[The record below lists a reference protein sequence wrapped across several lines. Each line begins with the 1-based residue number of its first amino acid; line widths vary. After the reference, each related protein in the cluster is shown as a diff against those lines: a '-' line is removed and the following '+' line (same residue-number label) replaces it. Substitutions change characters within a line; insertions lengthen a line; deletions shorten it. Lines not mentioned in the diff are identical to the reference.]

1 MKNKVFLVS
10 LLLALGY
17 AKYADRLEN
26 PFQKNTREPT
36 PGQLDWA
43 ALGLA
48 DPAQLGAPNRDP
60 KTINQSVWKVDA
72 LAGSG
77 SAFVIHPDGYLLTNR
92 HVAVSALA
100 EEELILK
107 SIYGST
113 ELRARLVSLN
123 VCDDLAL
130 LKVENLDGVRLPYLA
145 LSDSPLNSQASSI
158 VTAYGFPQGKYRFQ
172 SGLIEENPEAKIT
185 EYFGVDHWFNTTAFL
200 GPGSSGGPILNE
212 DAEVVGVS
220 VTADT
225 RGRDQQGID
234 LYANLSDLQRMFSES
249 FTNGYGVTYRFL
261 ETGALEVAEV
271 QAEGLGREFGLR
283 SGDQVIGINNRP
295 IQPQIAQGQLCNNL
309 QAETPSLRVLR
320 EGRPIDLTLQPRTE
334 TEAETTEEFLFPV
347 R

>member
-1 MKNKVFLVS
+1 MKKRVFFVS

-26 PFQKNTREPT
+26 PFTQNTREPV
-36 PGQLDWA
+36 PGQLDWS
-43 ALGLA
+43 ALGLS
-48 DPAQLGAPNRDP
+48 DPAQLAAPNRDP
-60 KTINQSVWKVDA
+60 RTINQSVWKVEA
-72 LAGSG
+72 LTGSG

-100 EEELILK
+100 EEELTLK

-130 LKVENLDGVRLPYLA
+130 LKVENLEGVRLPYLA
-145 LSDSPLNSQASSI
+145 LSNTPLNSKVSSI
-158 VTAYGFPQGKYRFQ
+158 VTAYGFPQGEYRFR
-172 SGLIEENPEAKIT
+172 SGLIKENPEAKIT

-200 GPGSSGGPILNE
+200 GPGSSGGPILNA

-225 RGRDQQGID
+225 LGRDQQGID
-234 LYANLSDLQRMFSES
+234 LYANLNDLQRMFSES

-261 ETGALEVAEV
+261 ETGALEIAEV
-271 QAEGLGREFGLR
+271 EADGLGQRFGLR
-283 SGDQVIGINNRP
+283 SGDRVIEINNRP
-295 IQPQIAQGQLCNNL
+295 IQPQTAQGQLCTNL
-309 QAETPSLRVLR
+309 QADTPSLRVLR
-320 EGRPIDLTLQPRTE
+320 EGRPVDLTLRTKTELE
-334 TEAETTEEFLFPV
+334 TEAAREFLLPV